1 MILGILLV
9 YFIWKRFSEL
19 AFEHNQK
26 KWIYGLLGILC
37 YYLGTLIGG
46 AIIGVLSV
54 FMDFDVNWDNDLLM
68 SVIAL
73 PFGIGTCYLFYYLLK
88 KKWEKEAKV
97 YVEGIQDIGKRD
109 EE

>member
-1 MILGILLV
+1 MIGFLLI

-19 AFEHNQK
+19 ALEFNHK
-26 KWIYGLLGILC
+26 KWVYGILGILC

-46 AIIGVLSV
+46 ATIGVLS
-54 FMDFDVNWDNDLLM
+54 MLLGFDVDWDNNLLM
-68 SVIAL
+68 SFIAL
-73 PFGIGTCYLFYYLLK
+73 PFGIGACYLFHFLLK

-97 YVEGIQDIGKRD
+97 YVEGIQDIGKI